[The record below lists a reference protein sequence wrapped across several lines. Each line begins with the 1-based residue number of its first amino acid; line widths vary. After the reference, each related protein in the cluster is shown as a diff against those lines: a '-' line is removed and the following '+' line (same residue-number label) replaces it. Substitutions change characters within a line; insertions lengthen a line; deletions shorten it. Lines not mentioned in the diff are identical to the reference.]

1 MIDQLKLG
9 ETARIL
15 DVHYHRVKEYL
26 EAARSI
32 ANNSFPL
39 KLKTFLFYAPLTSTV

>member
-15 DVHYHRVKEYL
+15 DVHHHRVKEYL

-32 ANNSFPL
+32 ATIL
-39 KLKTFLFYAPLTSTV
+39 FL